1 MSCDPLQ
8 VQSWFSSEE
17 NESHLRTLSGIH
29 VESVQTTAVYTHD
42 CLRTLPVSG
51 QQMLLVFFV
60 VNRLIWRPTF
70 GCWFLPRIA
79 VCHATLY
86 LYMTCI
92 YDHIWSYTVPIGSM
106 YAIYGN
112 MDPINIPPMLV
123 YIPYMD
129 PMGYVFR
136 KSQHE
141 THTETPLEK
150 PGRGLLLPLHLSLR
164 SQEVLA
170 ARCASKGYSY
180 GGFKGLVYLPLLSLL
195 LLRMGF
201 FNPKKSCHLTVQ
213 LKTVAT
219 SAIAH
224 RPWPASSAAFWR
236 PWFQGSTKLTLLN
249 FSLKPQ
255 TMCVNMFLFKDVKPV
270 KLWFLSSMLAFRS
283 SRKAKRGTR
292 L

>member
-1 MSCDPLQ
+1 MY
-8 VQSWFSSEE
+8 FE
-17 NESHLRTLSGIH
+17 NLNMKLTLRRHWEG
-29 VESVQTTAVYTHD
+29 
-42 CLRTLPVSG
+42 
-51 QQMLLVFFV
+51 
-60 VNRLIWRPTF
+60 
-70 GCWFLPRIA
+70 
-79 VCHATLY
+79 
-86 LYMTCI
+86 
-92 YDHIWSYTVPIGSM
+92 
-106 YAIYGN
+106 
-112 MDPINIPPMLV
+112 
-123 YIPYMD
+123 
-129 PMGYVFR
+129 
-136 KSQHE
+136 
-141 THTETPLEK
+141 
-150 PGRGLLLPLHLSLR
+150 GLLLPLHLSLR

-249 FSLKPQ
+249 FSLKLQ